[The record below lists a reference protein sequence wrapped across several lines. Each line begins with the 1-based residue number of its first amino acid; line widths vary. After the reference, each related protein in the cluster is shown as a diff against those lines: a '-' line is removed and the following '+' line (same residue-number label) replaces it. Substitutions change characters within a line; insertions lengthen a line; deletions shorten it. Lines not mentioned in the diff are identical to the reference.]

1 MLDVSNSKDKRLQ
14 GVNEEEILA
23 ANIRFHRV
31 EAEVYDT
38 RHGEILNQ
46 FTQRR
51 IKKLVRRTLDIL
63 RNLPEING
71 RKEIIA
77 LDCGTGTGNISGK
90 MLSEGCMVDAVDIS
104 PEMLAVM
111 GVKFKSR
118 YEGRYRLINCDI
130 DSFLSSKE
138 LKRYDLITFSSTL
151 HHLHDYTGAFLKAV
165 KVLRRPGIIMVL
177 HEPLPK
183 DRVSITNLS
192 NVLRKID
199 RFLWKYEGK
208 ILRKKGPTKSVSD
221 EDAFLA
227 DFHSR
232 MDGVNPEIFFQ
243 IINQNSGKIL
253 HYKETSENMRYWWSA
268 LIDNF
273 LKMRKDTY
281 QLVALFQNR
290 YFEKSPLSYENALEN
305 NSKQN

>member
-1 MLDVSNSKDKRLQ
+1 MLNVSNTKDKRLQ
-14 GVNEEEILA
+14 DANEQEVLA
-23 ANIRFHRV
+23 ANIRFHCA
-31 EAEVYDT
+31 EAEVYDV
-38 RHGEILNQ
+38 RHGELWNH
-46 FTQRR
+46 FMQRELR
-51 IKKLVRRTLDIL
+51 NSIKKTLTIF
-63 RNLPEING
+63 RKVQGNG
-71 RKEIIA
+71 AETNIIA

-111 GVKFKSR
+111 DAKFKSR

-138 LKRYDLITFSSTL
+138 SKRYDLITFSSTL
-151 HHLHDYTGAFLKAV
+151 HHLHDYAGTFLKAI

-183 DRVSITNLS
+183 DRVSITNIS
-192 NVLRKID
+192 KMLRKID

-232 MDGVNPEIFFQ
+232 LDGVNPEFFFQ
-243 IINQNSGKIL
+243 IINENGGNIF

-281 QLVALFQNR
+281 QLVALFQNP
-290 YFEKSPLSYENALEN
+290 YFEKKSPCI
-305 NSKQN
+305 